1 MLAERAVANRIALE
15 LAVVF
20 ERQSQRYR
28 TLARMLTDSPGDD
41 CAAEL
46 AGTFSDHRLAIR
58 LASAMRELYEERVTS
73 PSFPV
78 EPYNDA
84 PLPCIDCHQKRQLD
98 KNGRCSECAK

>member
-1 MLAERAVANRIALE
+1 MLAERAVAQRIALE

-28 TLARMLTDSPGDD
+28 KLAKTLTDSPGDD

-46 AGTFSDHRLAIR
+46 NGTFEDHRLAIR

-78 EPYNDA
+78 ERSDVA
-84 PLPCIDCHQKRQLD
+84 PAPATSAPSPEQPSPGGGK
-98 KNGRCSECAK
+98 